1 MYERTKDELSQT
13 EAERSKVLLEDRN
26 RTFSECYCR
35 VLNSGLKQTDF
46 VVEIQVAVL
55 QVELTR
61 RIWGPAGSA
70 QHSEHLLLPERYAR
84 LTLPLLRRPERNPA

>member
-1 MYERTKDELSQT
+1 MYERTEDKLPQT

-26 RTFSECYCR
+26 RTFSECYYR

-46 VVEIQVAVL
+46 VLEIQVAVL

-70 QHSEHLLLPERYAR
+70 QYS
-84 LTLPLLRRPERNPA
+84 

>member
-13 EAERSKVLLEDRN
+13 EAERSKVLLGDRN
-26 RTFSECYCR
+26 RTFSEFYCR

-61 RIWGPAGSA
+61 RIWGAAGSA
-70 QHSEHLLLPERYAR
+70 QHS
-84 LTLPLLRRPERNPA
+84 